1 MSRRS
6 KKTSSTNENGPPS
19 QLMGDMVAWVT
30 WLYYVEG
37 ETQEVAAKRLGV
49 SRGTVVNYLNEA
61 KERGLVKINVDPRLL
76 SENALCK
83 ALREKYA
90 LVDALVIPKTD
101 LDAHEPGRLRR
112 RAGEAGARILRSLLQ
127 EGETLGV
134 AWGRTMLEVGRAL
147 PREPIPNVTVLQVA
161 GSMLNEEHSSPEFCT
176 AMIANRLGAKSLNF
190 HAPAVVSSRA
200 LRDSLMQEPS
210 LARYRQRLKT
220 CDVMMFG
227 VGAVDEATLLGDLNF
242 SDHDMINAYASQGA
256 EAIVVGRFID
266 RTGAEVLGPLTG
278 RRIAISLEDLMRA
291 PKRLLVA
298 SGEKKAKA
306 IRAMLT
312 GKYCTH
318 LVVDFDTGVRLA
330 EM

>member
-1 MSRRS
+1 MKRRS
-6 KKTSSTNENGPPS
+6 KRISLANENGPPS
-19 QLMGDMVAWVT
+19 QFMGDMVAWAT

-37 ETQEVAAKRLGV
+37 ETQEVTAKRLGV

-83 ALREKYA
+83 ALCDKYG
-90 LVDALVIPKTD
+90 LVDVLVIPKTD
-101 LDAHEPGRLRR
+101 LDTQEPERLRQ
-112 RAGEAGARILRSLLQ
+112 RAGKGGAQLLRSLLQ
-127 EGETLGV
+127 EGQTLGV
-134 AWGRTMLEVGRAL
+134 AWGRTMLEVARAL

-190 HAPAVVSSRA
+190 HAPAVVSSKT

-220 CDVMMFG
+220 CDVVMFG

-242 SDHDMINAYASQGA
+242 SDPDMISAYTDQGA
-256 EAIVVGRFID
+256 EAIVVGRFVD
-266 RTGAEVLGPLTG
+266 STGAEIFGPLTD
-278 RRIAISLEDLMRA
+278 RQIAISLEDLVRA

-298 SGEKKAKA
+298 SGEKKTEA

-312 GKYCTH
+312 GHYCTH

-330 EM
+330 EA